1 TTATSTT
8 SYTESNEFGVP
19 YFQASAYPRYGWL
32 GAKQRS
38 HDTLSG
44 ITLMGVRL
52 YNPDSGRFDQTD
64 PVPGGSANPYDY
76 CNQDPINC
84 TDLDGTFSYTLN
96 YKLGATF
103 WSPSQ
108 LMRYLAGHF
117 NKLFPIPGAPSSIH
131 VGQKIDLHPYNMP
144 FPVQVAR
151 MTGTGWKFNT
161 RRGHPD
167 YPGSISFNFSGTGGK
182 LSLQVH
188 GNVPWYS
195 LGGLTAG
202 RRGYRQVAQH
212 VWSGFAHNLQNFLA
226 HTK

>member
-76 CNQDPINC
+76 ANQDPINQF
-84 TDLDGTFSYTLN
+84 DLTGQFSCRLCHAVKKHWRGIAVVASGIAGVAASGACGLSVVCGIAVGAAFSYAAYAAATRHQTL
-96 YKLGATF
+96 KGAGQAAALGGVLGLARSEEHT
-103 WSPSQ
+103 SQ
-108 LMRYLAGHF
+108 LQSHL
-117 NKLFPIPGAPSSIH
+117 
-131 VGQKIDLHPYNMP
+131 
-144 FPVQVAR
+144 
-151 MTGTGWKFNT
+151 
-161 RRGHPD
+161 
-167 YPGSISFNFSGTGGK
+167 
-182 LSLQVH
+182 
-188 GNVPWYS
+188 
-195 LGGLTAG
+195 
-202 RRGYRQVAQH
+202 
-212 VWSGFAHNLQNFLA
+212 
-226 HTK
+226 